1 MELSNKEYF
10 VVFDTNILHQQY
22 DKKANYTAFSFNS
35 TFKNVID
42 LINELDIYEK
52 VTVAIPEVVWEEMT
66 KQIIEAHD
74 KRIVDFKSYIQKW
87 ILPEYS
93 VKEKTID
100 DYPTYI
106 DGKVQAYKTE
116 IGSGINTIIELPIPS
131 DQRFQGIVRRAF
143 DKMPPFGGK
152 EKNSD
157 KGFKDVLIWESI
169 LEFTLLHQNANILFY
184 TKDNGFKETLVDE
197 FKKVRPQAS
206 IVICSTEN
214 EVTDE
219 LNKWAKSIDI
229 YAYQPV
235 ATYTENH
242 NLVEW
247 LKSSDFEIQMIDR
260 DFGLVEKNRL
270 ISSTSLKL
278 LSIDNI
284 TISHQTD
291 DSVEYLVDAILSVAY
306 TFIGGGS
313 TQENINITIVIES
326 EADISFIIEDAYKP
340 DYVEE
345 TSNESEG

>member
-22 DKKANYTAFSFNS
+22 DKMANFTAFSFNS
-35 TFKNVID
+35 TFKNVVD
-42 LINELDIYEK
+42 LINALDIYEK

-291 DSVEYLVDAILSVAY
+291 DSVEYLVDVILSVAY

-313 TQENINITIVIES
+313 TQENMNITIVIES
-326 EADISFIIEDAYKP
+326 EADISFIVEDAYKP

>member
-42 LINELDIYEK
+42 LINKLDIYEK

-131 DQRFQGIVRRAF
+131 DQRFQGI
-143 DKMPPFGGK
+143 
-152 EKNSD
+152 
-157 KGFKDVLIWESI
+157 
-169 LEFTLLHQNANILFY
+169 
-184 TKDNGFKETLVDE
+184 
-197 FKKVRPQAS
+197 
-206 IVICSTEN
+206 CSTC
-214 EVTDE
+214 
-219 LNKWAKSIDI
+219 L
-229 YAYQPV
+229 
-235 ATYTENH
+235 
-242 NLVEW
+242 
-247 LKSSDFEIQMIDR
+247 
-260 DFGLVEKNRL
+260 
-270 ISSTSLKL
+270 
-278 LSIDNI
+278 
-284 TISHQTD
+284 
-291 DSVEYLVDAILSVAY
+291 
-306 TFIGGGS
+306 
-313 TQENINITIVIES
+313 
-326 EADISFIIEDAYKP
+326 
-340 DYVEE
+340 
-345 TSNESEG
+345 

>member
-1 MELSNKEYF
+1 M
-10 VVFDTNILHQQY
+10 
-22 DKKANYTAFSFNS
+22 
-35 TFKNVID
+35 
-42 LINELDIYEK
+42 
-52 VTVAIPEVVWEEMT
+52 
-66 KQIIEAHD
+66 
-74 KRIVDFKSYIQKW
+74 
-87 ILPEYS
+87 PEYS
-93 VKEKTID
+93 VKEETVD

-131 DQRFQGIVRRAF
+131 ARRFQGIVRRAF

-197 FKKVRPQAS
+197 FKKVHPQAS

-235 ATYTENH
+235 ATYAENH
-242 NLVEW
+242 DLVEW
-247 LKSSDFEIQMIDR
+247 LKSSDFEMQMIDR
-260 DFGLVEKNRL
+260 DFGLIEKNRL

-313 TQENINITIVIES
+313 TQENMNITIVIES
-326 EADISFIIEDAYKP
+326 EADISFIVEDAYKP